1 MWGESFSGPQEPP
14 TRPGLSDGCDAGLPT
29 SELSENIIFLLTGQ
43 RWIVVIGPFRELSNI
58 SLQIFSLLSTP
69 DSCTGWSSFIMLSLL
84 LCLSAL
90 APLAGAVTLSTDTTN
105 IDISAC
111 PIKYFGAGPYS
122 SFDVAFLAQVSG
134 PRRFSIIFNAGLN
147 DLIYSPPIAVPQ
159 SLDYDI
165 VTDVTDASLAAVLAT
180 LEGKI
185 SRLPAAS
192 AVCAIKFSGTFRGA
206 GELLIVS
213 YNIDGTDQAA
223 AYMSADL
230 EGNDV
235 FIFYFNGGGYV
246 TTASSGTAGAQ
257 TDSQDLTRCRAGLG
271 KSYKVDEEVRRDSDT
286 CSIESCLA
294 SGDFQSRSICATDQ
308 VCMGKHVCGS
318 EHSCSI
324 VANSVVAVSGATAVI
339 PDFCA
344 YDIVSGDGLVVTAIL
359 RERRYKDTPFVDSV
373 KISTTSGGTDIV
385 TLLQGGKAELKE
397 STGTTDLTLS
407 STVKTQIGLSL
418 YDHGNGPLA
427 SFTDSDG
434 IITEIFFEGTLL
446 HVKHTVPSG
455 KTAYTDGVCFDATDI
470 TGEKVNTYSS
480 SSCGS
485 IVSDSRGDGI
495 TCSNKQNPPYVKACA
510 DNLLC
515 GYHDGDDLYCRF
527 KQAYAR
533 TADLDS
539 YDCSASVCLFHEC
552 ASHEFCAVA
561 LSGDAACFCRSL
573 NEILNGFRDDG
584 TYGPDATCDDGTA
597 SVSLIGCLLVEEDVN
612 LDDLHLKDDTCT
624 GQSNGN
630 ILLFTFDTQN
640 PCGATST
647 VAGDKI
653 QFDNAIQNTIDGQ
666 ITRENSVNI
675 KFSCSFEKELDSTTA
690 FSFQIKDGSITQ
702 EYTAGDYTFPLTI
715 SVYSDAA
722 MTEQL
727 SADAQLEINQKV
739 YVKLEATDLGDSG
752 LVLVINKCFTTT
764 DNDPE
769 GANVY
774 SLIDANC
781 PSPTDGTVLTATVNR
796 TAKVPERDNPGHIL
810 NKVVTMTTHRLQTPA
825 MDLDFGK
832 PGF

>member
-1 MWGESFSGPQEPP
+1 
-14 TRPGLSDGCDAGLPT
+14 
-29 SELSENIIFLLTGQ
+29 
-43 RWIVVIGPFRELSNI
+43 
-58 SLQIFSLLSTP
+58 
-69 DSCTGWSSFIMLSLL
+69 MLSLL

-105 IDISAC
+105 TDIDISAC

-122 SFDVAFLAQVSG
+122 SFD
-134 PRRFSIIFNAGLN
+134 
-147 DLIYSPPIAVPQ
+147 
-159 SLDYDI
+159 
-165 VTDVTDASLAAVLAT
+165 
-180 LEGKI
+180 
-185 SRLPAAS
+185 
-192 AVCAIKFSGTFRGA
+192 
-206 GELLIVS
+206 ELLIVS
-213 YNIDGTDQAA
+213 YKIAGTDQAA

-230 EGNDV
+230 EGDGV
-235 FIFYFNGGGYV
+235 FIFYFNGGGTV

-286 CSIESCLA
+286 CSIKTCLG
-294 SGDFQSRSICATDQ
+294 SGDFQSRSNCATNQ
-308 VCMGKHVCGS
+308 VCMGNDVCGS

-344 YDIVSGDGLVVTAIL
+344 YDIVSGGGLVVTAIL

-455 KTAYTDGVCFDATDI
+455 KTAYTGGVCFDATDI

-480 SSCGS
+480 SSCDT

-495 TCSNKQNPPYVKACA
+495 TCSDKQTRCTDELNSVKVDSVDIAPYVKACA

-539 YDCSASVCLFHEC
+539 YDCSASVCLYHEC

-573 NEILNGFRDDG
+573 NETVNGFRDDG

-630 ILLFTFDTQN
+630 ILQFTFDTQN

-653 QFDNAIQNTIDGQ
+653 QFDNAIQNTMDGQ

-727 SADAQLEINQKV
+727 TADAQLEINQKV

-774 SLIDANC
+774 SLIDAK
-781 PSPTDGTVLTATVNR
+781 TAE
-796 TAKVPERDNPGHIL
+796 VPERDNPGHIL